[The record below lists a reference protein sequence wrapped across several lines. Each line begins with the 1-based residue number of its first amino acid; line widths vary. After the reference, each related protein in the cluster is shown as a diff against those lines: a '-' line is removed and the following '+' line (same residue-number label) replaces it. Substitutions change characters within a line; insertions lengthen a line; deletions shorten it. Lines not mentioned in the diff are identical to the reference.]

1 MKVVVETP
9 GAGPGPGLGL
19 SLDLS
24 LPLTGSVG
32 LEAGTDETG
41 QTVVYRAMVCVVTL
55 PMWAGQLVTVGGHAV
70 IVDTLV
76 V

>member
-19 SLDLS
+19 SL
-24 LPLTGSVG
+24 PLTGSVG
-32 LEAGTDETG
+32 LGAGTDETG
-41 QTVVYRAMVCVVTL
+41 QTVVYRAIVCVVTL
-55 PMWAGQLVTVGGHAV
+55 PRWAGQSVTVGGHAV